1 MSNISP
7 REFQEFV
14 DRQTWINST
23 SYQEFAPHE
32 YTLRHKIN
40 GSDEEFD
47 DVVVDTEPI
56 CNQVENYAK
65 SHGIS
70 LEQGWKV
77 KLATMVKREIL
88 KGTDKVVSEKD
99 AEFDRIVELFEKL

>member
-1 MSNISP
+1 MSQFTTLPAGEVEDILPKDKFAKFIARFLP
-7 REFQEFV
+7 RPEEV
-14 DRQTWINST
+14 
-23 SYQEFAPHE
+23 
-32 YTLRHKIN
+32 
-40 GSDEEFD
+40 DEEFD
-47 DVVVDTEPI
+47 DVVVEKEPI

-77 KLATMVKREIL
+77 KLATIVKREIL

-99 AEFDRIVELFEKL
+99 AEFAKIVGLFEKL

>member
-1 MSNISP
+1 MTFYFPYLSSGEIEDILPKGKFAKLIARFLP
-7 REFQEFV
+7 RPEEV
-14 DRQTWINST
+14 
-23 SYQEFAPHE
+23 
-32 YTLRHKIN
+32 
-40 GSDEEFD
+40 DEEFD